1 MKVKEFI
8 DGFNR
13 MHFVGVSA
21 PDDIVKYIKKQL
33 SIKDYLPFTEKK
45 SLCVNVL
52 NSCTTV
58 VDGYT
63 HSDSVERYFVF
74 TMAMI
79 RAYTSLE
86 LSDELQDDYDM
97 LCQNGLLNFILDAIG
112 AEYASC
118 NNLLNM
124 MMNDIVEDNSHYA
137 IERLIKVLSVQS

>member
-13 MHFVGVSA
+13 MHFVGVGAS
-21 PDDIVKYIKKQL
+21 DDIVKYIKKQL
-33 SIKDYLPFTEKK
+33 GIKDYLPFAEKK
-45 SLCVNVL
+45 SLCADVL
-52 NSCTTV
+52 SSCTTV
-58 VDGYT
+58 INGYT
-63 HSDSVERYFVF
+63 HNDSVERYFAF

-79 RAYTSLE
+79 SAYTNLE

-112 AEYASC
+112 TEYASC

-124 MMNDIVEDNSHYA
+124 MVNDVVEDNSHYA